1 MNAIKR
7 SIAFSMLKYL
17 IKPGNVTIISADDF
31 RVPPRKNNYQMH
43 GYRIQSGSWT
53 QNIVI
58 LAIDEDKPMGP
69 SAISSVRNILSVM
82 GFQVSPI
89 MLVYTM
95 NRGDCPE
102 CTPYNVLER
111 T

>member
-7 SIAFSMLKYL
+7 SIAFSMLKHL
-17 IKPGNVTIISADDF
+17 IRPGNVTIISADSF
-31 RVPPRKNNYQMH
+31 RVPPRKNNYQIH
-43 GYRIQSGSWT
+43 GYRIETGDWS

-58 LAIDEDKPMGP
+58 LPIDDDKPTGP
-69 SAISSVRNILSVM
+69 SAISAVRNILSVM
-82 GFQVSPI
+82 GFRVSPI
-89 MLVYTM
+89 MLVYNM

-102 CTPYNVLER
+102 CTDYRVLER